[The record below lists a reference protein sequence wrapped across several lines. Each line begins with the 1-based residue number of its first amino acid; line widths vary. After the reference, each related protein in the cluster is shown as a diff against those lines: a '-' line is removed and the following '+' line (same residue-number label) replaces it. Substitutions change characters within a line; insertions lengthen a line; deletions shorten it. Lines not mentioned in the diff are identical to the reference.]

1 MPPSLRLG
9 KYIVE
14 GLLGPGGVS
23 ETYLAHLAPDASGE
37 PGQGRTETLV
47 ALKLLRSDR
56 IAENAYADVA
66 RRFLAAGRQLRD
78 FHRPGF
84 AKVVDLSEDP
94 ASVFV
99 VTEHVSGTDLAR
111 LVEQSR
117 GGRSDGTVV
126 DPTLAGLIGSE
137 IARLLYVGHSAK
149 PMLCHLGLGP
159 HNVMVMATGE
169 VVLLDCGM
177 AATFRAVTEQ
187 PPERWAFVAPEL
199 QGVDVVAARLSDRQS
214 MAADLYSLGALV
226 HFLVTGHAPAGPEA
240 RTRPTRLAL
249 TDLSDIPG
257 VSSNLG
263 AALRTLLSPEP
274 EDRPESAAML
284 VEWLAGGVGA
294 ARERRQLIAEGL
306 HIAETGAW
314 RANEASVAGGTS
326 ETLEPPS
333 VKPPVLAC
341 DAAEGARQDESS
353 AKPVRS
359 RRHGVLAALVLS
371 LMAAGGLLLA
381 YSSRRERGE
390 ASQGRARESRLIV
403 ETPAMARN
411 PGGAMAQ
418 ARVGEERP
426 APENALSE
434 PVLARVA
441 GHLIVETVPPGASVW
456 VDGALKGKTFADI
469 MVGEG
474 GHRIVVIAPGRRMFR
489 DVVDTGRGTIVRR
502 TLVPVEPPTRGN
514 GFIDVECRTAGEFPI
529 LIDEEETGLLCPAK
543 MMPVAAGKHVVG
555 IFVPPEQRS
564 VLVETTVAI
573 GARPVV
579 VKFSQ

>member
-23 ETYLAHLAPDASGE
+23 ETYLAHLAPDACGE
-37 PGQGRTETLV
+37 SREGETLV

-56 IAENAYADVA
+56 IAENRYADVA

-84 AKVVDLSEDP
+84 AKVVDLSDDP
-94 ASVFV
+94 ASIFV
-99 VTEHVSGTDLAR
+99 VTEHVAGTDLAR
-111 LVEQSR
+111 LVEQSPV
-117 GGRSDGTVV
+117 GRSDGAVV
-126 DPTLAGLIGSE
+126 DPTLAGLMGSE

-159 HNVMVMATGE
+159 QNVMVMATGE
-169 VVLLDCGM
+169 VMLLDCGI

-199 QGVDVVAARLSDRQS
+199 QGVDVATARLSDRQNV
-214 MAADLYSLGALV
+214 AADLYSLGVLLY
-226 HFLVTGHAPAGPEA
+226 FLVTGQAPAMPGA
-240 RTRPTRLAL
+240 RTRPSRRAPTSLP
-249 TDLSDIPG
+249 DLPG
-257 VSSNLG
+257 VSSNLC
-263 AALRTLLSPEP
+263 AALRTLLSAEP

-284 VEWLAGGVGA
+284 VDWLAGGVGA
-294 ARERRQLIAEGL
+294 ARERRQRIAESL
-306 HIAETGAW
+306 RVAETGAL
-314 RANEASVAGGTS
+314 RASEAPLVRGASAQLEPPPIKSPGPAGGTA
-326 ETLEPPS
+326 EP
-333 VKPPVLAC
+333 
-341 DAAEGARQDESS
+341 ARSAVRL
-353 AKPVRS
+353 AKPAL
-359 RRHGVLAALVLS
+359 RRHGVIAVFVLS
-371 LMAAGGLLLA
+371 LISAVALLLA
-381 YSSRRERGE
+381 FGSRRDRRGT
-390 ASQGRARESRLIV
+390 SHGRDPGFGSFV
-403 ETPAMARN
+403 ETSPRAGNPRGAMARAK
-411 PGGAMAQ
+411 G
-418 ARVGEERP
+418 GEEAP
-426 APENALSE
+426 APENALGES
-434 PVLARVA
+434 VLARVA

-456 VDGALKGKTFADI
+456 VDGVLKGKTFADI
-469 MVGEG
+469 TVGEG

-514 GFIDVECRTAGEFPI
+514 GFIDVECRTTGEFPI

-543 MMPVAAGKHVVG
+543 MMPVAAGKHMVG

-573 GARPVV
+573 GPSTVV